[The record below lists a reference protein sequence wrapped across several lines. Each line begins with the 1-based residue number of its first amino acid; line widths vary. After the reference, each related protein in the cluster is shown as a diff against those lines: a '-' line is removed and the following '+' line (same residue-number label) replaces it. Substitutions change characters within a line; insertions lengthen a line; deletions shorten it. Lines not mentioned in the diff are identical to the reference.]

1 MGHTSESTWVPS
13 VTLLVGVGNEGISA
27 LLLGADGRVRGDAD
41 MVFEGQPVHPSGA
54 VRHTRQSLSLALH
67 EVEPE
72 VERIVIAGP
81 AASGSLAA
89 MAPDRQ
95 VVVAWLIARPD
106 DAKAVVFG
114 EFFRESGGWKF
125 TGVGKGYASGL
136 AELVTAYG
144 VEVAE
149 EEPVAAPTEQPFPG
163 AMEKP
168 VVETAAAA
176 SANGPVPLTGVVKV
190 PMHAPSQATPG
201 GAGAPGSTGWAG
213 TPGASGTPVASGSAG
228 GKDRK
233 SWADA
238 AGEPVAPDPS
248 VFPPAAREY
257 RLLEGWEFG
266 PVFEPFTIT
275 GRGSDVITTPARVPA
290 GPVLF
295 EVAHQ
300 GGGHFAVVPL
310 DRRNKEGASLFNT
323 TVPDYRGSTVT
334 PAPEDRPL
342 RLRLIG
348 ENDWVAR
355 VKPVAA
361 ARRLERTMAGYGDEA
376 LLHLGGAADL
386 RVDFKGSPGGGGSIA
401 LWVHEVTGQTE
412 LTHVGR
418 TLALNTSDRIL
429 QTVPLPPGPALLLLI
444 AEGPWSLTVREL
456 GF

>member
-1 MGHTSESTWVPS
+1 MGHTSESSWVPS

-54 VRHTRQSLSLALH
+54 VRHTKQSLSLALH

-81 AASGSLAA
+81 AVSGSLAA

-125 TGVGKGYASGL
+125 TGIGKGYASGL

-149 EEPVAAPTEQPFPG
+149 EEPVAAPMEKAFPG

-168 VVETAAAA
+168 VAEAAAA
-176 SANGPVPLTGVVKV
+176 PPAAAPAGGPVPLAGVVKV
-190 PMHAPSQATPG
+190 PMHAPGSTG
-201 GAGAPGSTGWAG
+201 GAGTVGGAALGST
-213 TPGASGTPVASGSAG
+213 G

-233 SWADA
+233 GRPRPV
-238 AGEPVAPDPS
+238 GEPVAPDPS
-248 VFPPAAREY
+248 VFPPAEREY

-266 PVFEPFTIT
+266 PVFKPYTVT
-275 GRGSDVITTPARVPA
+275 GRGSDVITAPSRVPA

-310 DRRNKEGASLFNT
+310 DKRNKEGTSLFNT

-334 PAPEDRPL
+334 PAPEDRRL

-361 ARRLERTMAGYGDEA
+361 ARRLEPAMVGYGDEA

-386 RVDFKGSPGGGGSIA
+386 RVDFKGAPDSGGGSIA

-418 TLALNTSDRIL
+418 TLALNTSGRIL

-444 AEGPWSLTVREL
+444 ADGPWSLTVREV
-456 GF
+456 GY

>member
-1 MGHTSESTWVPS
+1 MGHTSESSWVPS

-54 VRHTRQSLSLALH
+54 VRHTKQSLSLALH

-81 AASGSLAA
+81 AVSGSLAA

-125 TGVGKGYASGL
+125 TGIGKGYASGL

-149 EEPVAAPTEQPFPG
+149 EEPVAAPAERAFPG
-163 AMEKP
+163 SMEKP
-168 VVETAAAA
+168 VAEAAAA
-176 SANGPVPLTGVVKV
+176 SPVNGPVPLTGVAKV
-190 PMHAPSQATPG
+190 PMHA
-201 GAGAPGSTGWAG
+201 AGMPGSTGG
-213 TPGASGTPVASGSAG
+213 E
-228 GKDRK
+228 DRK
-233 SWADA
+233 SWAGGV
-238 AGEPVAPDPS
+238 GEPVAPDPS
-248 VFPPAAREY
+248 VFPPAEREY

-266 PVFEPFTIT
+266 PVFEPFTVT

-295 EVAHQ
+295 EVAHR
-300 GGGHFAVVPL
+300 GRGHFAVVPL
-310 DRRNKEGASLFNT
+310 DKRNKEGASLFNT

-334 PAPEDRPL
+334 PAPQGRPL

-361 ARRLERTMAGYGDEA
+361 ARRLERAMVGFGDEA

-386 RVDFKGSPGGGGSIA
+386 RVDFRGSPGGGGSIA

>member
-1 MGHTSESTWVPS
+1 MGHTTESSWVPS
-13 VTLLVGVGNEGISA
+13 VTLLVGIGNADMAA

-41 MVFEGQPVHPSGA
+41 MVFAGQPVHPSGA
-54 VRHTRQSLSLALH
+54 VRHKNTSLVLALH

-81 AASGSLAA
+81 ATTGSLAA
-89 MAPDRQ
+89 MAPDRA
-95 VVVAWLIARPD
+95 VVVAWLIAHPD
-106 DAKAVVFG
+106 DANAVVFG

-125 TGVGKGYASGL
+125 TGIGKGYASGL

-149 EEPVAAPTEQPFPG
+149 EEPVAAPMEKAFPG

-168 VVETAAAA
+168 VAEAAATPPA
-176 SANGPVPLTGVVKV
+176 AAPANGPVPLPGVVKV
-190 PMHAPSQATPG
+190 PMHAPPTPGAPQATRG
-201 GAGAPGSTGWAG
+201 GAGA
-213 TPGASGTPVASGSAG
+213 V
-228 GKDRK
+228 
-233 SWADA
+233 
-238 AGEPVAPDPS
+238 GEPVAPDPS
-248 VFPPAAREY
+248 VFPPAEREY

-266 PVFEPFTIT
+266 PVFKPFTVT

-310 DRRNKEGASLFNT
+310 DKRNKEGSSLFNT

-361 ARRLERTMAGYGDEA
+361 ARRLEPAMVGYGDEA

-401 LWVHEVTGQTE
+401 LWVHEVTGQTA

-418 TLALNTSDRIL
+418 TLALNTSGRIL

-444 AEGPWSLTVREL
+444 ADGPWSLTVREL

>member
-1 MGHTSESTWVPS
+1 MGHIANSSWVPS
-13 VTLLVGVGNEGISA
+13 VTLRVGAGSVEVAA

-41 MVFEGQPVHPSGA
+41 MVFEGQPAHPSGA
-54 VRHTRQSLSLALH
+54 VRHEKASLVLALH
-67 EVEPE
+67 EVEAE
-72 VERIVIAGP
+72 VERIVIAGS
-81 AASGSLAA
+81 AGGGSMAA
-89 MAPDRQ
+89 MAPDRT
-95 VVVAWLIARPD
+95 VVATWMMPGTDKAS
-106 DAKAVVFG
+106 AVVFG

-125 TGVGKGYASGL
+125 GGLEKEYASGL
-136 AELVTAYG
+136 AGLVTAYG

-149 EEPVAAPTEQPFPG
+149 DEPAAGRT
-163 AMEKP
+163 EKP
-168 VVETAAAA
+168 APGLLEKPAVEAAAA
-176 SANGPVPLTGVVKV
+176 PVTGPVPLAGVVKV
-190 PMHAPSQATPG
+190 PMHAPPTAGGHQGTPG
-201 GAGAPGSTGWAG
+201 GAGGSG
-213 TPGASGTPVASGSAG
+213 TPGASGSTGRAGTVGTPI
-228 GKDRK
+228 
-233 SWADA
+233 
-238 AGEPVAPDPS
+238 APDPS
-248 VFPPAAREY
+248 VFPPVEREY

-266 PVFEPFTIT
+266 PVFKPFTVT
-275 GRGSDVITTPARVPA
+275 GRGSDVITTPGRVPA

-310 DRRNKEGASLFNT
+310 DKRNKEGTSLFNT

-361 ARRLERTMAGYGDEA
+361 ARRLEPAMAGYGDEA

-401 LWVHEVTGQTE
+401 LWVHEVTGQTQ

-418 TLALNTSDRIL
+418 TLALNTSGRIL

-444 AEGPWSLTVREL
+444 ADGPWSLTVREV